1 MTGNRPN
8 SKRNLDIAIERAFGH
23 TDNTLQIRTI
33 MANTIIGQLL
43 PLGAVKGG
51 SALKLRYGNATTRF
65 TTDLDTSRGMKNS
78 SLYMHRFSNEID
90 SQLLLDEGKL
100 ITMWPHTRFA
110 YFPKHTHNYIEMVY
124 MCHGTTTHRINDHE
138 IIQMADK
145 NGPGSFALHRGAL
158 SRGSTAEPCTCPA
171 LRS

>member
-65 TTDLDTSRGMKNS
+65 TTDLDTSRGM
-78 SLYMHRFSNEID
+78 SLANFT
-90 SQLLLDEGKL
+90 DEL
-100 ITMWPHTRFA
+100 NTALA
-110 YFPKHTHNYIEMVY
+110 Y
-124 MCHGTTTHRINDHE
+124 
-138 IIQMADK
+138 
-145 NGPGSFALHRGAL
+145 
-158 SRGSTAEPCTCPA
+158 
-171 LRS
+171 

>member
-65 TTDLDTSRGMKNS
+65 TTDLDKSRGM
-78 SLYMHRFSNEID
+78 SLASFT
-90 SQLLLDEGKL
+90 DEL
-100 ITMWPHTRFA
+100 NTALA
-110 YFPKHTHNYIEMVY
+110 Y
-124 MCHGTTTHRINDHE
+124 
-138 IIQMADK
+138 
-145 NGPGSFALHRGAL
+145 
-158 SRGSTAEPCTCPA
+158 
-171 LRS
+171 